1 MKWLVLV
8 LLCIAS
14 VANAQLLSPGP
25 LANAHANIDG
35 DDDCSKCHESGK
47 QVVAKLC
54 LDCHKDLGAEIAV
67 GRGLHGKQYRGKPCE
82 ECHVDHL
89 GRGAKLTRW
98 PGGTMEQLNHDE
110 TGYKLEGGHVG
121 PTCLK
126 CHTKK
131 SPQGKPQF
139 VGTPTA
145 CLSCHAD
152 PHKGRFT
159 NACQKCH
166 NVTKWQTFDQKSFD
180 HNLTRYPLTG
190 QHAPIA
196 CDKCHGSPPKWQP
209 LAFNTC
215 DQCHADPHRGQ
226 FKPKAC
232 SECHDT
238 KGWTP
243 SDAVIKGSHPVVS
256 LANGHA
262 KVACKACHDRG
273 NDKPPTKGSTCVACH
288 ANVHDAPF
296 GNKCESCHASIKWMG
311 LPDSIGRSSHDKT
324 KYPLAGKHETTACSA
339 CHVPSKPEDARYR
352 KLAFNKCEACHADKH
367 KGEMKGFACSQCHS
381 VAGFSPTTFGV
392 AQHVQT
398 GYTLDGKH
406 AATPCSGCHPGAR
419 PRLSWRQPKQAC
431 AECHENPHGT
441 QFDKEMKIDGCAHCH
456 TPMSWNQAKIDHS
469 TFPLTGAHA
478 RATCIGCHG
487 NVAQGAEAA
496 AFRGIP
502 RDCEGCHEDTHAGQ
516 FRTSEPVKACT
527 SCHTTEQWKIEKFDH
542 DKTRYPLEGAHKPL
556 ECAKCHP
563 SEELKN
569 GQQAVRYRL
578 GYFACRDCHADP
590 HSAPMGSTK

>member
-1 MKWLVLV
+1 MKYLVVLLV
-8 LLCIAS
+8 LLVGHA
-14 VANAQLLSPGP
+14 AHAQLLSPGP
-25 LANAHANIDG
+25 LAQAHANIDG

-67 GRGLHGKQYRGKPCE
+67 GRGLHGRQYKGKPCE

-110 TGYKLEGGHVG
+110 TGYKLEGGHIA
-121 PTCLK
+121 PSCLK

-139 VGTPTA
+139 VGTSTA
-145 CLSCHAD
+145 CGSCHAD

-166 NVTKWQTFDQKSFD
+166 NVTKWQTFDQKTFD

-190 QHAPIA
+190 MHAPIA

-215 DQCHADPHRGQ
+215 DQCHADPHKGQ

-232 SECHDT
+232 AECHDT
-238 KGWTP
+238 KGWQA
-243 SDAVIKGSHPVVS
+243 SEASLKGGAHPVVS

-262 KVACKACHDRG
+262 KVACKTCHDRG

-311 LPDSIGRSSHDKT
+311 LPDSIGRSSHEKT
-324 KYPLAGKHETTACSA
+324 KYPLDGKHETTACSA
-339 CHVPSKPEDARYR
+339 CHLPSKPEDARYR

-367 KGEMKGFACSQCHS
+367 KGEMKGFACAQCHS

-406 AATPCSGCHPGAR
+406 AATPCSSCHPGAR
-419 PRLSWRQPKQAC
+419 PRLNWKQPKQAC

-441 QFDKEMKIDGCAHCH
+441 QFDKEMKVDGCAHCH
-456 TPMSWNQAKIDHS
+456 TPMDWKQAKIDHS

-502 RDCEGCHEDTHAGQ
+502 RDCEGCHEDKHAGQ

-527 SCHTTEQWKIEKFDH
+527 TCHTTEQWKIEKFDH

-569 GQQAVRYRL
+569 GEQAVRYRL

-590 HSAPMGSTK
+590 HRSPK